1 MPPFSPETQQRIERI
16 LRENLKGAE
25 VIASSVRVYADG
37 GVRIEEL
44 VFRMS
49 TGAAWA
55 VNMNYPEERLVL
67 SRYAGP
73 GGWSPANPQRPE
85 DWVEVTADD
94 LVEEDL

>member
-1 MPPFSPETQQRIERI
+1 MPSLSPETQQRIERI
-16 LRENLKGAE
+16 LQENLKGAE
-25 VIASSVRVYADG
+25 VIASSGRVFEDG
-37 GVRIEEL
+37 EVRIEEL

-55 VNMNYPEERLVL
+55 VNMSYPEERLVL

-73 GGWSPANPQRPE
+73 GGW
-85 DWVEVTADD
+85 VEITADD